1 MTARTQKS
9 QKHRVLAIL
18 RARGARGT
26 HRLEW
31 TGPVIDGGSPILHL
45 AGRID
50 ELRNDGHI
58 IESHHS
64 RHDQIVTYVLVTAA
78 DEDRRKPAMRAD
90 VDVDLSDFELT
101 LPAPPE
107 PSGSGMCS
115 CARALPR
122 PCADGQLRCARCERR
137 TNGWQ
142 W

>member
-1 MTARTQKS
+1 MTGRTQKS

-31 TGPVIDGGSPILHL
+31 TGPVADGGSPILHL

-64 RHDQIVTYVLVTAA
+64 RRDHIVTYVLVSAA
-78 DEDRRKPAMRAD
+78 DEVNRRQPPMHAD
-90 VDVDLSDFELT
+90 VDVDLSDFELK
-101 LPAPPE
+101 PAAAD
-107 PSGSGMCS
+107 SAAAMCS

-122 PCADGQLRCARCERR
+122 PCADGQLRCARCECP